1 MHGRLLSAKDLAQM
15 QYSQKSL
22 VMDFYLQFF
31 SSNLVFNSD
40 PSQVFRFLVSWD
52 SKSGFASGFGIFK
65 QNRDNPDEIGMVVHS
80 VDITIRT
87 RIRILHSSDSTR
99 ETCFD
104 IINLQDVLCTR

>member
-52 SKSGFASGFGIFK
+52 SKSGFASGLGIFK
-65 QNRDNPDEIGMVVHS
+65 ENQDNPNEIGMVGYS
-80 VDITIRT
+80 DIFTF
-87 RIRILHSSDSTR
+87 HP
-99 ETCFD
+99 E
-104 IINLQDVLCTR
+104 V